1 MAGSSTVVEL
11 LIRARDLASNTIDR
25 VRGAVGGLADQAR
38 AALEPLRS
46 FTGLI
51 GGALGLGG
59 ANELIERADA
69 FDNLSNQVKVATK
82 SEQEYRE
89 SLEDVEAIAQ
99 RSRADLDSTAR
110 LYAKVRQN
118 ADSLGLSQAQVAEVT
133 ELVAKGMQ
141 LSGSAAS
148 ATNGAIGQFNQSLAS
163 GRLSGEEFNSVMEAS
178 PALMKAIADGLG
190 VAVGE
195 LRAMAEAQQLTADRV
210 VQGLL
215 SQKDAIDE
223 LYGKTTVTVEQRLG
237 QLSNAATLF
246 VGRLNE
252 QYGATRSLGD
262 GLQFLANNLDAV
274 AGLMGAAFA
283 ASVAKG
289 AQSTYQFVAASIAA
303 RDAARQQAIA
313 AQQQTAANVAAA
325 QGHVA
330 AAQAAYNRALA
341 EQRAAQA
348 QLAALET
355 LAGLFASEEALAL
368 ARTQSAAAANAA
380 TVATQR
386 YTAAQAALAAAQG
399 PAAASAGLFARAMG
413 LLTGPAGLILTAVAS
428 FGLLYGAFAKQKPA
442 VDALAQS
449 TDQYAESL
457 KKMNGAQLAGQL
469 LDLNKA
475 IADQEDVMKRARF
488 AARDLDETYTE
499 TGETIRTSRVGT
511 EEYIRAQADLADQTA
526 TLNDLQAKRAA
537 LLERQAAAQREASAG
552 DMAAVTAYNQQVTA
566 LDKLA
571 GSLADRGKY
580 LKQVND
586 AEIAQTQALLDK
598 AKALGDAA
606 TAEKLTIQLA
616 GQRAKAAE
624 QAAALARAEAVAE
637 DAKVAAL
644 EKIRDLQKK
653 QTPEKQE
660 SLALARESAVAK
672 RAEADAAALLA
683 ERLQQEARN
692 VDLLT
697 MAESKQVEQ
706 ARAIAEMYERLKS
719 ASGEYYDALIA
730 QAQAEGR
737 ERDAR
742 ALTVEKLKE
751 QAEFQELINQAKQLE
766 ASQQREIL
774 SVLQQEAERRKAN
787 NETLDAEFQLK
798 LKQQELTVKIAEAEA
813 GTAAAQAKT
822 AEQTAA
828 LTAKIQMFVA
838 AGYDELEAK
847 RLALLASGQFTA
859 ALKIEEEQRKKTT
872 EATKEQ
878 KDATKETAAA
888 EKEAA
893 TATKEHA
900 AQLAAAGD
908 TITDTLNGWIDRLG
922 ALSPAA
928 VQAFESQ
935 QQFTEST
942 VKTATAGE
950 RAAEAIDALGHTMTN
965 LGGSGFVRQM
975 NETAAAAQQ
984 VEATFWGQADAAEQ
998 VTEQL
1003 ENLAETGAGNFDAL
1017 IREAT
1022 AAKASFNLLDQAR
1035 LDNLQQAIDAAN
1047 SKLRQMQDEAKSAQD
1062 RIAELNA
1069 EIAAEKGDTAAADQL
1084 QLELD
1089 RKRALAEAEKNLAA
1103 AQAANNAEL
1112 IALYEEQK
1120 RKLQELYD
1128 LKQRN
1133 LEADIRARENEEK
1146 TNRRGGNSASTT
1158 ASAPSATAPPSA
1170 PSAPAGGWSITVNN
1184 TINAPNAG
1192 VLDQKFLESLG
1203 RNLLPIWGNI
1213 NRRLA

>member
-1 MAGSSTVVEL
+1 MAGSSAVVDL
-11 LIRARDLASNTIDR
+11 LIRARDTASGVIDR
-25 VRGAVGGLADQAR
+25 VRGSVAGLADQAR

-51 GGALGLGG
+51 GGALGIGG

-69 FDNLSNQVKVATK
+69 FDNLSNQIKVATK

-89 SLEDVEAIAQ
+89 SLDAVSDISQ
-99 RSRADLDSTAR
+99 RSRSDLDSTAR

-118 ADSLGLSQAQVAEVT
+118 ADDLGLSQTQVAEVT
-133 ELVAKGMQ
+133 ETVAKGMQ
-141 LSGSAAS
+141 LSGAESAAAAG
-148 ATNGAIGQFNQSLAS
+148 ATQQFTQALAS
-163 GRLSGEEFNSVMEAS
+163 GTLRGDEFNSVMEAS

-195 LRAMAEAQQLTADRV
+195 LRAMAEAGQLTTDRV

-348 QLAALET
+348 QLLALESI
-355 LAGLFASEEALAL
+355 AGLFASEEALAA
-368 ARTQSAAAANAA
+368 ARAQSAAAANAA

-386 YTAAQAALAAAQG
+386 YTAAQAALATAQG
-399 PAAASAGLFARAMG
+399 PAVASAGLFARAMG

-457 KKMNGAQLAGQL
+457 KKLNGAQLAGQL

-499 TGETIRTSRVGT
+499 TGETIRTSLVGT
-511 EEYIRAQADLADQTA
+511 EDYIRAQADLADQTA
-526 TLNDLQAKRAA
+526 KLNDLQAKRAA
-537 LLERQAAAQREASAG
+537 LLERQAAAQQEASAG
-552 DMAAVTAYNQQVTA
+552 DFAAVTAYNQQVTA
-566 LDKLA
+566 LDKLV
-571 GSLADRGKY
+571 GSLADREKY
-580 LKQVND
+580 LKQIND

-606 TAEKLTIQLA
+606 TAEKLTIQIA
-616 GQRAKAAE
+616 AQRAKAAE

-644 EKIRDLQKK
+644 EKVRDLQGKLTPK
-653 QTPEKQE
+653 QQE
-660 SLALARESAVAK
+660 NLALARESATAK

-683 ERLQQEARN
+683 DRLQQEARN

-697 MAESKQVEQ
+697 LAESKQVEQ
-706 ARAIAEMYERLKS
+706 GREMLGLYERLQT
-719 ASGEYYDALIA
+719 AAAAHYDALIA

-751 QAEFQELINQAKQLE
+751 QAEFQELINQAKRLE

-774 SVLQQEAERRKAN
+774 SVMQQEAERRKAN
-787 NETLDAEFQLK
+787 NEALDAEFQLK
-798 LKQQELTVKIAEAEA
+798 LKQQDLTVKIAEAEA

-847 RLALLASGQFTA
+847 RLGLLASGQFTA

-878 KDATKETAAA
+878 KDATEETAAA
-888 EKEAA
+888 EKDAA
-893 TATKEHA
+893 TATREHA
-900 AQLAAAGD
+900 AQLETAGAA
-908 TITDTLNGWIDRLG
+908 ITGTLNGWLDRLK

-928 VQAFESQ
+928 VQAFETQ
-935 QQFTEST
+935 QKFAQST
-942 VKTATAGE
+942 VETATAGE
-950 RAAEAIDALGHTMTN
+950 RAADALDALGQTMTD
-965 LGGSGFVRQM
+965 LGGTGFVRNM
-975 NETAAAAQQ
+975 NETAAAAQR
-984 VEATFWGQADAAEQ
+984 VEATFWGQAEAAER
-998 VTEQL
+998 VTAQL
-1003 ENLAETGAGNFDAL
+1003 ATLAETGAGNFGAL
-1017 IREAT
+1017 IQEAT

-1047 SKLRQMQDEAKSAQD
+1047 AKLRKMQEEAQSAAD

-1069 EIAAEKGDTAAADQL
+1069 EIAAEKGDSAAADKL
-1084 QLELD
+1084 KLELEQ
-1089 RKRALAEAEKNLAA
+1089 KQALAEVDDKLAE
-1103 AQAANNAEL
+1103 AQRAQNRDL

-1120 RKLQELYD
+1120 RKLQELFD
-1128 LKQRN
+1128 LKERN
-1133 LEADIRARENEEK
+1133 LEQNQREREQTAADGNVGATGRSPSK
-1146 TNRRGGNSASTT
+1146 TGGGTSSTGV
-1158 ASAPSATAPPSA
+1158 AKVYQLNLMG
-1170 PSAPAGGWSITVNN
+1170 AGGKTLTATTDSD
-1184 TINAPNAG
+1184 PNDF
-1192 VLDQKFLESLG
+1192 LDALEAAKNRSL
-1203 RNLLPIWGNI
+1203 R
-1213 NRRLA
+1213 

>member
-1 MAGSSTVVEL
+1 MAGSSTVVDL
-11 LIRARDLASNTIDR
+11 LIRARDTASGVIDR
-25 VRGAVGGLADQAR
+25 VRGAVAGLADQAR

-51 GGALGLGG
+51 GGAIGIGG

-69 FDNLSNQVKVATK
+69 FDSLSNQIKVATK

-89 SLEDVEAIAQ
+89 SLDAVSDISQ
-99 RSRADLDSTAR
+99 SSLSDLDSTAR

-118 ADSLGLSQAQVAEVT
+118 ADALGLSQTQVAEVT
-133 ELVAKGMQ
+133 ETVAKGMQ
-141 LSGSAAS
+141 LSGAATS
-148 ATNGAIGQFNQSLAS
+148 ATAGATQQFTQALAS
-163 GRLSGEEFNSVMEAS
+163 GTLRGDEFNSVMEAS

-195 LRAMAEAQQLTADRV
+195 LRAMAEAGQLTTDRV

-348 QLAALET
+348 QLLALESI
-355 LAGLFASEEALAL
+355 AGLFASEEALAA
-368 ARTQSAAAANAA
+368 ARAQSAAAANAA

-399 PAAASAGLFARAMG
+399 PAVASAGLFARAMG

-457 KKMNGAQLAGQL
+457 KKLNGAQLAGQL

-499 TGETIRTSRVGT
+499 TGETIRTSLVGT
-511 EEYIRAQADLADQTA
+511 EDYIRAQADLADETA
-526 TLNDLQAKRAA
+526 KLNDLQAKRAA
-537 LLERQAAAQREASAG
+537 LLERQAAAQQEASAG
-552 DMAAVTAYNQQVTA
+552 DFAAVTAYNQQVTA

-571 GSLADRGKY
+571 GSLADREKY

-624 QAAALARAEAVAE
+624 QAAALARAETVAE

-644 EKIRDLQKK
+644 EKVRALQDKLTPK
-653 QTPEKQE
+653 QQE
-660 SLALARESAVAK
+660 SLALARESATAK

-697 MAESKQVEQ
+697 LAESKQVEQ

-719 ASGEYYDALIA
+719 ASGAYYDAMVA

-751 QAEFQELINQAKQLE
+751 QAKFQDLINQQKQLE
-766 ASQQREIL
+766 AERQRAVL
-774 SVLQQEAERRKAN
+774 AVLQQEAERRKAN

-847 RLALLASGQFTA
+847 RLGLLASGQFIA

-878 KDATKETAAA
+878 KDATEETAAA

-908 TITDTLNGWIDRLG
+908 VITDTLNGWIDRLG

-928 VQAFESQ
+928 VQAFETQ
-935 QQFTEST
+935 QKFTEST
-942 VKTATAGE
+942 VETADAGQK
-950 RAAEAIDALGHTMTN
+950 ATDALDALGQTMTN
-965 LGGSGFVRQM
+965 LGGSGFVRNM
-975 NETAAAAQQ
+975 NETAAAAQR
-984 VEATFWGQADAAEQ
+984 VEATFWGQAEAAEQ
-998 VTEQL
+998 VTAKL
-1003 ENLAETGAGNFDAL
+1003 ENLAETGTGNFDAL

-1022 AAKASFNLLDQAR
+1022 AAKVSFNLLDQAR

-1047 SKLRQMQDEAKSAQD
+1047 SKLREMQEEAQSAAD

-1069 EIAAEKGDTAAADQL
+1069 EIAAEKGDTAAADKL
-1084 QLELD
+1084 KLELEQ
-1089 RKRALAEAEKNLAA
+1089 KQALAEVDDKLAE
-1103 AQAANNAEL
+1103 AQAANNAAL

-1133 LEADIRARENEEK
+1133 LEADIRARENEDK
-1146 TNRRGGNSASTT
+1146 INRRGGNSASTT
-1158 ASAPSATAPPSA
+1158 GSAPSATPQPSA
-1170 PSAPAGGWSITVNN
+1170 PSAPAGGGNITVNVS
-1184 TINAPNAG
+1184 APNARL
-1192 VLDQKFLESLG
+1192 LDSRFVEDLARQMAPVF
-1203 RNLLPIWGNI
+1203 GNI
-1213 NRRLA
+1213 QRRSA

>member
-51 GGALGLGG
+51 GAAIGIGG

-110 LYAKVRQN
+110 LYSKVRQN
-118 ADSLGLSQAQVAEVT
+118 ADSLGLSQAQVAEAT
-133 ELVAKGMQ
+133 ETVAKGMQ
-141 LSGSAAS
+141 LSGAATS
-148 ATNGAIGQFNQSLAS
+148 VTAGATQQFTQALAS
-163 GRLSGEEFNSVMEAS
+163 GTLRGDEFNSVMEAS

-195 LRAMAEAQQLTADRV
+195 LRAMAEAGQLTTDRV

-348 QLAALET
+348 QLVALET
-355 LAGLFASEEALAL
+355 LAGLFASEEALAI
-368 ARTQSAAAANAA
+368 ARAQSTVAANAA
-380 TVATQR
+380 AAATQR
-386 YTAAQAALAAAQG
+386 YAAAQAALAAAQG

-442 VDALAQS
+442 VDSLAQS

-457 KKMNGAQLAGQL
+457 KKLNGAQLAGQL

-571 GSLADRGKY
+571 GSLADREKY

-644 EKIRDLQKK
+644 EKIRDLQGKLTPK
-653 QTPEKQE
+653 QQE
-660 SLALARESAVAK
+660 SLALARESAIAK

-692 VDLLT
+692 VDLL
-697 MAESKQVEQ
+697 ASSERAKIEQ
-706 ARAIAEMYERLKS
+706 GREMLGLYERLQS
-719 ASGEYYDALIA
+719 AAAAHYDALIA

-751 QAEFQELINQAKQLE
+751 QAEFQELINQAKRLE

-878 KDATKETAAA
+878 KDATEETAAA

-900 AQLAAAGD
+900 AQLAAAGEAV
-908 TITDTLNGWIDRLG
+908 TDTLNGWIDRLG

-928 VQAFESQ
+928 VQAFETQ
-935 QQFTEST
+935 RQFTEST
-942 VKTATAGE
+942 VDTADAGQK
-950 RAAEAIDALGHTMTN
+950 AAEALDALGQTMTDM
-965 LGGSGFVRQM
+965 GGSGFVRQM
-975 NETAAAAQQ
+975 NETAAAAQR
-984 VEATFWGQADAAEQ
+984 VEATFWGQAEAAER
-998 VTEQL
+998 VTAKL
-1003 ENLAETGAGNFDAL
+1003 ATLAETGAGNFGAL
-1017 IREAT
+1017 IDEAT
-1022 AAKASFNLLDQAR
+1022 AAKTSFDLLDQSR

-1047 SKLRQMQDEAKSAQD
+1047 DKLRQMQDEAQSAAD

-1069 EIAAEKGDTAAADQL
+1069 EIAAEKGDTATADKL
-1084 QLELD
+1084 KLELEQ
-1089 RKRALAEAEKNLAA
+1089 KQALAEIDAKLAE
-1103 AQAANNAEL
+1103 AQRAQNRDL

-1120 RKLQELYD
+1120 RKLQELFD
-1128 LKQRN
+1128 LKERN
-1133 LEADIRARENEEK
+1133 LEQDQREREQTAADGNVGATGRSPSK
-1146 TNRRGGNSASTT
+1146 TGGGTSSGGVAKVYQLNLLG
-1158 ASAPSATAPPSA
+1158 
-1170 PSAPAGGWSITVNN
+1170 AGGKTLTATTDSD
-1184 TINAPNAG
+1184 PNDF
-1192 VLDQKFLESLG
+1192 LDALEAAKNRSL
-1203 RNLLPIWGNI
+1203 R
-1213 NRRLA
+1213 

>member
-624 QAAALARAEAVAE
+624 QAAALSRAEAVAE

-998 VTEQL
+998 VTAQL

>member
-1 MAGSSTVVEL
+1 MAGVSTVVEL
-11 LIRARDLASNTIDR
+11 LIRARDTASGVIDR
-25 VRGAVGGLADQAR
+25 VRGALGGLADQAR

-51 GGALGLGG
+51 GGALGIGG

-69 FDNLSNQVKVATK
+69 FDNLSNQIKVATK

-89 SLEDVEAIAQ
+89 SLDAVSDISQ
-99 RSRADLDSTAR
+99 RSRSDLDSTAR

-118 ADSLGLSQAQVAEVT
+118 ADSLGLSQTQVAEVT
-133 ELVAKGMQ
+133 ETVAKGMQ
-141 LSGSAAS
+141 LSGAEAGAAAG
-148 ATNGAIGQFNQSLAS
+148 ATQQFTQALAS
-163 GRLSGEEFNSVMEAS
+163 GTLRGDEFNSVMEAS

-195 LRAMAEAQQLTADRV
+195 LRAMAEAGQLTTDRV

-252 QYGATRSLGD
+252 QYGATRALGD

-289 AQSTYQFVAASIAA
+289 AQSTYQFVTASIAA

-457 KKMNGAQLAGQL
+457 KKLNGAQLAGQL

-499 TGETIRTSRVGT
+499 TGETIRTSLLGT
-511 EEYIRAQADLADQTA
+511 EDYIRAQADLADQTA
-526 TLNDLQAKRAA
+526 KLNDLQAKRAA
-537 LLERQAAAQREASAG
+537 LLERQAAAQQEASAG
-552 DMAAVTAYNQQVTA
+552 DFAAVTAYNQQVTA

-571 GSLADRGKY
+571 GSLADREKY

-606 TAEKLTIQLA
+606 TAEKLAIQLA
-616 GQRAKAAE
+616 AQRAKAAE

-644 EKIRDLQKK
+644 EKVRDLQGKLTPK
-653 QTPEKQE
+653 QQE
-660 SLALARESAVAK
+660 SLALARESATAK

-683 ERLQQEARN
+683 DKLKAEADSQQNGIAAKERVIQRTGQIAAASSNYVSALESVANAQLSGLRAEIDLANAKGYTWEAQRKSVELARLEAQWSKALAEAKQADIAAQRAATEAQIAGLQAKNDNAEA
-692 VDLLT
+692 T
-697 MAESKQVEQ
+697 QKE
-706 ARAIAEMYERLKS
+706 IAALQLKLV
-719 ASGEYYDALIA
+719 ALGK
-730 QAQAEGR
+730 QAEA
-737 ERDAR
+737 EQIAAKAK
-742 ALTVEKLKE
+742 ALSAAQTNK
-751 QAEFQELINQAKQLE
+751 AA
-766 ASQQREIL
+766 
-774 SVLQQEAERRKAN
+774 EAERKH
-787 NETLDAEFQLK
+787 T
-798 LKQQELTVKIAEAEA
+798 
-813 GTAAAQAKT
+813 QAS
-822 AEQTAA
+822 EQTAESSEKVAEANAKQAQSYTLMEDAATGA
-828 LTAKIQMFVA
+828 LR
-838 AGYDELEAK
+838 ELSGLSKGMNELLSASLGLQDIGK
-847 RLALLASGQFTA
+847 LFGGEWTGELGKLKLALDQTEAAIKHNTTAGGVLSGAFLTNANAANAARKSYLEQAIAAESLGAELA
-859 ALKIEEEQRKKTT
+859 AL
-872 EATKEQ
+872 
-878 KDATKETAAA
+878 
-888 EKEAA
+888 
-893 TATKEHA
+893 
-900 AQLAAAGD
+900 AGD
-908 TITDTLNGWIDRLG
+908 TNANARS
-922 ALSPAA
+922 LSEM
-928 VQAFESQ
+928 V
-935 QQFTEST
+935 
-942 VKTATAGE
+942 G
-950 RAAEAIDALGHTMTN
+950 AAEA
-965 LGGSGFVRQM
+965 
-975 NETAAAAQQ
+975 
-984 VEATFWGQADAAEQ
+984 
-998 VTEQL
+998 
-1003 ENLAETGAGNFDAL
+1003 
-1017 IREAT
+1017 
-1022 AAKASFNLLDQAR
+1022 AKAGMGLLDDAR
-1035 LDNLQQAIDAAN
+1035 LDKLQGEIDAAN
-1047 SKLRQMQDEAKSAQD
+1047 DKLRQMQDEAQSAAD
-1062 RIAELNA
+1062 RIVELNA
-1069 EIAAEKGDTAAADQL
+1069 EIAAERGDTAAADKL
-1084 QLELD
+1084 KLELEQ
-1089 RKRALAEAEKNLAA
+1089 KQALAEVDDKLAE
-1103 AQAANNAEL
+1103 AQSTNNAAL

-1120 RKLQELYD
+1120 RKLEELYR
-1128 LKQRN
+1128 LKEKN
-1133 LEADIRARENEEK
+1133 LEADIRARENEDR
-1146 TNRRGGNSASTT
+1146 TNRRGGGGSTT
-1158 ASAPSATAPPSA
+1158 
-1170 PSAPAGGWSITVNN
+1170 GSITSAAPQPSVPVATGGGGGFAVNVYAN
-1184 TINAPNAG
+1184 NARL
-1192 VLDQKFLESLG
+1192 LDSRFAEELARQMVPVFG
-1203 RNLLPIWGNI
+1203 DI
-1213 NRRLA
+1213 RRRSA

>member
-998 VTEQL
+998 VTAQL

-1047 SKLRQMQDEAKSAQD
+1047 SKLRQMQDEARSAQD

-1069 EIAAEKGDTAAADQL
+1069 EIAQEKGDSAAADQL

-1089 RKRALAEAEKNLAA
+1089 RKRALAEAENNLAA

-1146 TNRRGGNSASTT
+1146 TNRRGGNSASATGGV
-1158 ASAPSATAPPSA
+1158 PSATAPPSA

-1192 VLDQKFLESLG
+1192 ILDQKFLESLG